1 MKPWEI
7 SPVAGAG
14 GVNRQSLSNPAR
26 RGSKKWIPPSARP
39 RSRGFSLARPLARS
53 LAKQSSHL
61 VAAAAAAAVAVNVA
75 VVVAAAILVV
85 VFVVAVLIL
94 AKKERVLKNIEYYCI
109 DEFPLQELAG

>member
-1 MKPWEI
+1 MDP
-7 SPVAGAG
+7 SFGSA
-14 GVNRQSLSNPAR
+14 SLAWLFTRPA
-26 RGSKKWIPPSARP
+26 P
-39 RSRGFSLARPLARS
+39 RSLARS
-53 LAKQSSHL
+53 LAKQSSHF